1 MQLLVELSE
10 QFIDS
15 VTTFSC
21 ALAKNR
27 QPYQQNPHQNPAL
40 TIQDLSLHLQRTW
53 NIHVP
58 GFEHDSSNVDLE
70 ASLYDEKE
78 KARVKAEKEI
88 EELVYK
94 DMQVREKDLRKMQ
107 RNREK

>member
-1 MQLLVELSE
+1 M
-10 QFIDS
+10 
-15 VTTFSC
+15 
-21 ALAKNR
+21 
-27 QPYQQNPHQNPAL
+27 
-40 TIQDLSLHLQRTW
+40 
-53 NIHVP
+53 P